1 MSTIKNFH
9 SEENNWDELIANF
22 DWSTMIFEDASTL
35 PKQEPKPKKVQQT
48 SQEIARETQKRSREV
63 DARNNGSKYSPY
75 SCRYEKALI
84 TINEKHNGEI

>member
-48 SQEIARETQKRSREV
+48 SQEIAREISKRSKER
-63 DARNNGSKYSPY
+63 DAIVSSRYSAQ